1 MYLRLQVSEMVELY
15 EAKGMSR
22 EDAAEVIRRLAKYPK
37 IFLES
42 MMKDELDLPMPDKV
56 SVV

>member
-1 MYLRLQVSEMVELY
+1 MVELY
-15 EAKGMSR
+15 QAKGMTT
-22 EDAAEVIRRLAKYPK
+22 EDAAEVIKRLAKYPN
-37 IFLES
+37 IFLEA